1 MDNTFVK
8 RQLFFFFIEIQKSV
22 SNHFQRHC
30 FGEGGI
36 KTLGGVIRVFY
47 GVVDSYDSKDG

>member
-1 MDNTFVK
+1 MDNTLVK

-22 SNHFQRHC
+22 SNHIQRHC

-36 KTLGGVIRVFY
+36 KTSGGVIRVFY
-47 GVVDSYDSKDG
+47 GVVDSYDSKDS